1 MLHFFYSLSRCRFFF
16 SLFHSVVLNMWEC
29 CWNWFPNLHNW
40 YTRSNSNNQAIT
52 FSCCIAKHLQNRLL
66 KTWFKALS
74 SFTIKKNNLY
84 NYNRSSS
91 LETLHILIY
100 PPPIAKCRLN
110 KLKYLSLSLS
120 FTSFPSRCVIINHRL
135 QFSSSLSFCSLHIC
149 LLKWWNSHYWL
160 ACQQ

>member
-1 MLHFFYSLSRCRFFF
+1 M
-16 SLFHSVVLNMWEC
+16 NMWKC

-40 YTRSNSNNQAIT
+40 YTRSNPNNQAKT

-100 PPPIAKCRLN
+100 PPPIAKFRLN
-110 KLKYLSLSLS
+110 KLKYLPLSLFQHSPSLSPS
-120 FTSFPSRCVIINHRL
+120 FWDLFILLCHQP
-135 QFSSSLSFCSLHIC
+135 SSSIFFIFIISFNSYLFIEVMKFSLLIGMPTII
-149 LLKWWNSHYWL
+149 WIWL
-160 ACQQ
+160 TE